1 MKKFA
6 CISLVGGF
14 IIGFSACKTPSK
26 TTVDTPAS
34 PPPVQEGSVSNP
46 WMGSE
51 TSVELP
57 KGVYSPTMA
66 ELSAILPHF
75 QDATMDQLNQG
86 FQLYTAG
93 ACINCHKAKN
103 ISRHSVTE
111 WKQIMDDM
119 AQKAEF
125 NQAQKDAVYRYVLS
139 IKATANTR
147 N

>member
-1 MKKFA
+1 MKKIA

-14 IIGFSACKTPSK
+14 IIGFSACKTSSK

-51 TSVELP
+51 ASVELP
-57 KGVYSPTMA
+57 KGVYTPTMA

-75 QDATMDQLNQG
+75 KDATLDQLNEG

-103 ISRHSVTE
+103 ISRYSISE
-111 WKQIMDDM
+111 WKHIMDDM

-125 NQAQKDAVYRYVLS
+125 NQAQKEAVYRYVLG
-139 IKATANTR
+139 IKATSANR